1 MIGKVNED
9 LFCEGD
15 FALSGSEIAG
25 GGGGTANGGGMP
37 LSCVWVTS
45 IW

>member
-9 LFCEGD
+9 LFCEAILPCQG
-15 FALSGSEIAG
+15 AKLPEVVVGPQMG
-25 GGGGTANGGGMP
+25 WMP